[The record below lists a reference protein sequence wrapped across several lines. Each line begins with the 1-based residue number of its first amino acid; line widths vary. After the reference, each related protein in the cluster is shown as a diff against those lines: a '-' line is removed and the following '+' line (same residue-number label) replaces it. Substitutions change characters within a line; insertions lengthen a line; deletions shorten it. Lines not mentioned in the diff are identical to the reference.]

1 MTELGITQEYLLLA
15 VNDRGRFSPLNPQQP
30 ICFVAAALGELTEA
44 GCIAFTGE
52 KVGLSGPLPEELR
65 CLKPLYDF
73 IDRPRPV
80 SLSMVLRDFAPDGPK
95 LAELAEAVG
104 ESLEALRLAAPQRA
118 LAGRVF
124 YLPAAGEAARRLE
137 RLLFR
142 LCGEAGPAPK
152 EAALAVLLLFYVS
165 ARYKHLSSMVTGS
178 LDKDNGFLRFVVN
191 DFASA
196 YKKYGLEVN
205 TPALVQNAVSVKLS
219 GLLLIERFLNNAVS
233 LFVTLG
239 LFGTFL
245 GLSLSVSSLTELIGY
260 SNTDQWLSVLDSVG
274 EGLMSALSGM
284 GVAFYT
290 SLVGVACSIL
300 LTLLRSV
307 FSPQAQREKL
317 ETQVELWLDHS
328 VAPTLPTEKAKDNA
342 DLIRQ
347 MIHALDAAAE
357 SMDKTLKRSTDELK
371 LTLAASQKPLE
382 DFNRTVDSFN
392 EGVRDFSEFNY
403 NLRGTVERMDV
414 CIRDLVSVLRS
425 SARGLERSERQ

>member
-1 MTELGITQEYLLLA
+1 MSGLQSMPPVGLI
-15 VNDRGRFSPLNPQQP
+15 V
-30 ICFVAAALGELTEA
+30 IVAIAAL
-44 GCIAFTGE
+44 F
-52 KVGLSGPLPEELR
+52 
-65 CLKPLYDF
+65 
-73 IDRPRPV
+73 
-80 SLSMVLRDFAPDGPK
+80 
-95 LAELAEAVG
+95 
-104 ESLEALRLAAPQRA
+104 
-118 LAGRVF
+118 
-124 YLPAAGEAARRLE
+124 
-137 RLLFR
+137 
-142 LCGEAGPAPK
+142 
-152 EAALAVLLLFYVS
+152 ALAVLLLFYVS
-165 ARYKHLSSMVTGS
+165 ARYKYLSSQVTGS

-191 DFASA
+191 DFAEA
-196 YKKYGLEVN
+196 YRKYGLEVN
-205 TPALVQNAVSVKLS
+205 TPALVQNAVNVKLS

-347 MIHALDAAAE
+347 MIHALDNAAE
-357 SMDKTLKRSTDELK
+357 SMDRTLKRSTDELK